1 MKLEFKKKLDK
12 VSLYLGIH
20 GLLRFVSISPY
31 VAEFRVTEN
40 CNSQCVMCN
49 AWKNKSVNE
58 LSTEEIKNVLHQ
70 LKDIGIEVVIFIG
83 GEPLLRSDIGELVK
97 EASLLKF
104 RAILL
109 VTNGLLLEE
118 KAKELLE
125 NGITHLTVSVDG
137 IGRSHE
143 VIRGIPGS
151 FEKTIRGIKA
161 VQKLKEDMNLN
172 VAVTIITNMLMKQNV
187 DMIPQLVEL
196 SRDLH
201 VYWDF
206 NLLDSN
212 IDLFKGIPFPEI
224 SIEDKEEIDKTID
237 YLIKT
242 RRESPWLMS
251 TCEYALKYA
260 RKYLKGENSARI
272 PCIHG
277 YQILHLRP
285 NGDVHPCWIK
295 EPIGNLREAKLR
307 DIVGT
312 KKHRELAERI
322 YVRDCPGC
330 TNLCRY
336 NIVSKHLISH
346 KLSCERENKK
356 NPSVSPRLT
365 KIEPH

>member
-1 MKLEFKKKLDK
+1 MKHKFKNKLDN
-12 VSLYLGIH
+12 VLLYLGIR
-20 GLLRFVSISPY
+20 GLLRFVSINPY
-31 VAEFRVTEN
+31 CVEFRVTEN
-40 CNSQCVMCN
+40 CNSRCIMCN
-49 AWKNKSVNE
+49 AWKNKCVNE
-58 LSTEEIKNVLHQ
+58 LSTEEIKDALRQ
-70 LKDIGIEVVIFIG
+70 LKDIGIDTVIFIG
-83 GEPLLRSDIGELVK
+83 GEPLLRSDIGDLVK

-104 RAILL
+104 PIILL

-137 IGRSHE
+137 IGSSHE
-143 VIRGIPGS
+143 IIRGIQGN

-212 IDLFKGIPFPEI
+212 IDLFKGIPFSEI
-224 SIEDKEEIDKTID
+224 SAEDKEKVDKTID
-237 YLIKT
+237 YITKV
-242 RRESPWLMS
+242 RRESPWLLS
-251 TCEYALKYA
+251 TCECGLKYA
-260 RKYLKGENSARI
+260 RRYLKGENVNDYH
-272 PCIHG
+272 CVHG
-277 YQILHLRP
+277 YQILHIRP
-285 NGDVHPCWIK
+285 NGEVHPCWIK

-312 KKHRELAERI
+312 KEHRELAERI
-322 YVRDCPGC
+322 YMRDCPGC
-330 TNLCRY
+330 TNLCRF
-336 NIVSKHLISH
+336 NIVTKHLISH
-346 KLSCERENKK
+346 KVSCERENKK
-356 NPSVSPRLT
+356 NPSVSPHLT
-365 KIEPH
+365 KIETH